1 MEYIA
6 LDVHKKYT
14 WARVENAQGDRLY
27 ESRLAHAHGTIKNFV
42 NRWTAGS
49 VVAVETVGNWYWV
62 VDEIEAGGGKPQ
74 LVNARLAKLMMGSV
88 NKSDKLDAKGM
99 NRLQRTGTLP
109 TVWIPSCSVGDAR
122 ELPRTRMVLSSQHT
136 QLKNRVH
143 ATLAKYGYTVE
154 GASDAFGKRGRKIM
168 TELLP
173 KLPPH
178 TQQALERVL
187 DQLDHVGENL
197 KAIEAQMIKAF
208 APCPQTTWLKTL
220 PGVGE
225 ILAVVI
231 WTEIGSIDRF
241 SRAEQLASYSGLV
254 ARENSSGGKIRFG
267 AVRRDINVY
276 LKWAFVEAANS
287 SILNGERCGYNHI
300 SRLYQRLKPDA
311 GTARQRWLWRVTSRR
326 PVFGC
331 LRKERPI
338 GNQCRPRNAKRAGL
352 MGPLRPAC

>member
-14 WARVENAQGDRLY
+14 WARVENGEGARLY
-27 ESRLAHAHGTIKNFV
+27 ESRLAHSHGTIKNFV
-42 NRWTAGS
+42 HRFSEGS
-49 VVAVETVGNWYWV
+49 PVAVETVGNWYWV

-109 TVWIPSCSVGDAR
+109 TVWIPTSSVRDAR
-122 ELPRTRMVLSSQHT
+122 ELPRTRMVLSRQRT

-143 ATLAKYGYTVE
+143 ATLGKYGYVVE

-168 TELLP
+168 TELLV

-178 TQQALERVL
+178 TEQALRRIL

-197 KAIEAQMIKAF
+197 KAIEAEMIKVF
-208 APCPQTTWLKTL
+208 APSPEATLLKTE

-231 WTEIGSIDRF
+231 WTEIGTIERF
-241 SRAEQLASYSGLV
+241 SRAERFSSYCGLV
-254 ARENSSGGKIRFG
+254 PREHSSGGKIRFG
-267 AVRRDINVY
+267 AVRRDVNMY

-287 SILNGERCGYNHI
+287 ALLNAERCGYNHI
-300 SRLYQRLKPDA
+300 SRLYQRIKPRRGHGKAKVAVARHLSEASFWMLKKGEPYREPVSS
-311 GTARQRWLWRVTSRR
+311 TQR
-326 PVFGC
+326 
-331 LRKERPI
+331 
-338 GNQCRPRNAKRAGL
+338 
-352 MGPLRPAC
+352 

>member
-14 WARVENAQGDRLY
+14 WARVENTKGDRLY
-27 ESRLAHAHGTIKNFV
+27 ESRLGHTHGTIKNFV
-42 NRWTAGS
+42 NRWSVGS
-49 VVAVETVGNWYWV
+49 PVAVETVGNWYWV

-109 TVWIPSCSVGDAR
+109 TVWIPPSSVRDAR
-122 ELPRTRMVLSSQHT
+122 ELPRTRMVLSRQRT

-143 ATLAKYGYTVE
+143 ATLGKYGYTVE
-154 GASDAFGKRGRKIM
+154 GASDAFGKKGRQIM
-168 TELLP
+168 AQLMA

-178 TQQALERVL
+178 TEQALERVL
-187 DQLDHVGENL
+187 DQLDHVCENL
-197 KAIEAQMIKAF
+197 QGIEAKMMEVF

-220 PGVGE
+220 PGVGD

-231 WTEIGSIDRF
+231 WTEIGTIERF
-241 SRAEQLASYSGLV
+241 GRAEQLASYCGLV

-267 AVRRDINVY
+267 AVRRDVNVY

-287 SILNGERCGYNHI
+287 ALLNAERCGYGHI
-300 SRLYQRLKPDA
+300 SRLYQRIKPRRGHGKAKVAVARHLSEASFWVLKKGESYREPMSS
-311 GTARQRWLWRVTSRR
+311 TQR
-326 PVFGC
+326 
-331 LRKERPI
+331 
-338 GNQCRPRNAKRAGL
+338 
-352 MGPLRPAC
+352 

>member
-1 MEYIA
+1 VENIA

-14 WARVENAQGDRLY
+14 WARVENAKGERLY

-42 NRWTAGS
+42 HRWSEGS
-49 VVAVETVGNWYWV
+49 PVAVETVGNWYWV

-109 TVWIPSCSVGDAR
+109 TVWIPPCAVRDAR
-122 ELPRTRMVLSSQHT
+122 ELPRTRMVLSRQRT

-143 ATLAKYGYTVE
+143 ATLGKYGFVVE
-154 GASDAFGKRGRKIM
+154 GATDAFGKRGREIVM
-168 TELLP
+168 ELMG

-178 TQQALERVL
+178 TQQALKPVL
-187 DQLDHVGENL
+187 DQLDHLGENL
-197 KAIEAQMIKAF
+197 KAIEAEMTKVF
-208 APCPQTTWLKTL
+208 APCPETTLLKTL

-231 WTEIGSIDRF
+231 WTEIGTIERF
-241 SRAEQLASYSGLV
+241 SRAEQLASYCGLV
-254 ARENSSGGKIRFG
+254 AREHSSGGKFRYG
-267 AVRRDINVY
+267 PVRRDVNVY

-287 SILNGERCGYNHI
+287 SILNRERCGYDHI
-300 SRLYQRLKPDA
+300 SQLYPRIKARRGHGKAKVAVARHLSEASFWILKKGEPYREPVSSTQR
-311 GTARQRWLWRVTSRR
+311 
-326 PVFGC
+326 
-331 LRKERPI
+331 
-338 GNQCRPRNAKRAGL
+338 
-352 MGPLRPAC
+352 